1 MSKRSSMRSK
11 ENPPDA
17 TPIPEEKS
25 ASQKNPYV
33 FTRAFARL
41 LGLDQEQAVTGY
53 LAATSPGEPNP
64 ALSKTAAPPKANAPS
79 GSSRGPITQNA
90 VESRKATEIPN
101 PSVKHPPGRVTES
114 APARGVWDP
123 PTSLP
128 KVNAPSDS
136 STGRPI
142 APKRVKTRKATE
154 IPNSLSVKLPLGDA
168 PNQLRVAESA
178 PAQGESGR
186 TTSMPK
192 ANLRPITQ
200 DGIEAKI
207 PKVAE
212 TPNSS
217 NVKRP
222 LGAAQNQARV
232 AESAPAQGESGLAT
246 SLPKANLPPDS
257 STGRPITPDGV
268 EVEIPKVA
276 EIPSPADMKRPLG
289 AAQNQARVA
298 ESAPVQGESGPT
310 TGLPKATVASG
321 SSTGR
326 PVTQNRVEIR
336 KVVEVPNPNIK
347 LPAGGVTESE
357 PAPAESSRGTGLPK
371 ANAPSDSSTGRPIL
385 QNRVEIRKVVEVP
398 NPNIKFPAG
407 PGTESGLPQG
417 DKNLATSLPNASAPS
432 DSSLG
437 RPITQDGVE
446 IRKLPGVPRPANMK
460 LRPGSQ
466 IQERLAILLLVVA
479 LGVAVWGFFTRE
491 LDTRVLHPVPSDSN
505 SSASFA
511 PGDSVPSSDAHETGA
526 VSAASRGTGS
536 FVVDIKARK
545 NVWVLIRADG
555 KKLTE
560 EKLTGGAEKSIRATN
575 QVVVKTGN
583 PGALDFEFNGR
594 KLPVQGTS
602 GEVLTLEFGPS
613 GLEVIISQPPTRIKP
628 GK

>member
-232 AESAPAQGESGLAT
+232 AESAP
-246 SLPKANLPPDS
+246 
-257 STGRPITPDGV
+257 
-268 EVEIPKVA
+268 
-276 EIPSPADMKRPLG
+276 
-289 AAQNQARVA
+289 
-298 ESAPVQGESGPT
+298 VQGESGPT

-347 LPAGGVTESE
+347 LPAGGGTESE
-357 PAPAESSRGTGLPK
+357 PALAESSRGTGLPK

-417 DKNLATSLPNASAPS
+417 DKNLATTLPNASAPS